1 MSGSDI
7 EIIQDAC
14 SFIDLMIFD
23 GTCTGVICIIFI
35 YIIIIYIIFGIYI
48 YKCVRLCLANSPAR
62 MLNVSPQ
69 PMFENL
75 AFGLLNCTGES

>member
-35 YIIIIYIIFGIYI
+35 YNNYIYNIWYI

>member
-1 MSGSDI
+1 MCSPMFGS
-7 EIIQDAC
+7 
-14 SFIDLMIFD
+14 
-23 GTCTGVICIIFI
+23 
-35 YIIIIYIIFGIYI
+35 
-48 YKCVRLCLANSPAR
+48 LANSPAR